1 VKHKT
6 TEAVDGTANQTVRLD
21 WGAKDGVK
29 SMRIGFTYQR
39 LTAHGGLAV
48 LTRFITERGLREQL
62 RTVLPHKPTSPNRT
76 CSCRE
81 RGNCIGVLVIAH
93 LSKEYVPPVATFRRG
108 HSEFEGGLARRVA
121 EDGRAGKQTPAQGG
135 ECGPLRLVESALQTD
150 AQVVGAV
157 GKMTGCFCRPKRAAT
172 QSLQAKLSTAIRPLN
187 LSKFGTVDS
196 RSLYFLARR
205 KPHSAIPLSPRRI
218 RPSLP

>member
-1 VKHKT
+1 
-6 TEAVDGTANQTVRLD
+6 VRLD

-39 LTAHGGLAV
+39 LTAHGGLAI
-48 LTRFITERGLREQL
+48 LTRFITERGLRSSCAQCCRISRQV
-62 RTVLPHKPTSPNRT
+62 RTGPALAASAATASEFSSSLICRRST
-76 CSCRE
+76 CHQWRRS
-81 RGNCIGVLVIAH
+81 G
-93 LSKEYVPPVATFRRG
+93 VATASLRVGLPAVWLKTAAQENRR
-108 HSEFEGGLARRVA
+108 
-121 EDGRAGKQTPAQGG
+121 QAQGG